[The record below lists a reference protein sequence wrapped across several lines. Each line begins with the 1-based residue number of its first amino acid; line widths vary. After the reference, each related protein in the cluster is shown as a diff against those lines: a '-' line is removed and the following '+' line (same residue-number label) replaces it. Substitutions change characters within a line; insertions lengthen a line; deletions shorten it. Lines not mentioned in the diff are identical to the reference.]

1 MDQVLDNFFNL
12 TVMKTSL
19 PYLARGIQVTAKLC
33 LMVIPLGI
41 LGGLTTA
48 YLLST
53 CSPKIRFLL
62 IIFIDLFRAF
72 PPLVLLVLIFYG
84 LPFSGV
90 EISNFTAV
98 TLSFFLNTSSFYAEI
113 FRAGIESIG
122 KGQREAAEST
132 GLSNLQTMYYVILP
146 QATRNVLPELVS
158 NTLEVVKLTSL
169 ASVVAIPDLLR
180 MARVAQGLTFNP
192 TPLVLAAGL
201 YALFL
206 WPVVRGLSL
215 MERRLKAPV

>member
-1 MDQVLDNFFNL
+1 M
-12 TVMKTSL
+12 
-19 PYLARGIQVTAKLC
+19 
-33 LMVIPLGI
+33 
-41 LGGLTTA
+41 
-48 YLLST
+48 
-53 CSPKIRFLL
+53 
-62 IIFIDLFRAF
+62 FRAF

-215 MERRLKAPV
+215 MERRLQAPV